1 MRVLHLTSSTFFGG
15 PERQMLGLARSL
27 SARCSSVFCSFRES
41 GRCVSFLE
49 RDTPRLWAASRE
61 TLDHIR
67 RIRPGV
73 LCCHGYK
80 ADLLGLIA
88 ARRSGIPVIAVS
100 RGWTGESRKVRIY
113 ERIDRLVL
121 RWMDRV
127 VCVSAGQAGK
137 VRQAGVADSRI
148 LVIRNAVDAK
158 RFTTSAAEGRR
169 RVQNLFPSPPKYV
182 VGAAGRL
189 SSEKGFSILIEAARQ
204 VINGQP
210 SVGFVLFG
218 EGRLRAELN
227 RQIAE
232 AGLSDRFILA
242 GFHRDL
248 DSLLPGLDVLIQS
261 SFTEGLP
268 NILLEA
274 LAAGVPG
281 VATAVGGTP
290 ELLEQGVNGFLVPAG
305 EPSALAKGIEE
316 MLSSESRRQTMG
328 RRGRDRVGA
337 LFTFEAQA
345 GQYLRLFNDLHGTQ
359 QPKAWPDQADH
370 HEHALPLVS

>member
-1 MRVLHLTSSTFFGG
+1 
-15 PERQMLGLARSL
+15 
-27 SARCSSVFCSFRES
+27 
-41 GRCVSFLE
+41 
-49 RDTPRLWAASRE
+49 
-61 TLDHIR
+61 
-67 RIRPGV
+67 
-73 LCCHGYK
+73 
-80 ADLLGLIA
+80 
-88 ARRSGIPVIAVS
+88 
-100 RGWTGESRKVRIY
+100 
-113 ERIDRLVL
+113 
-121 RWMDRV
+121 
-127 VCVSAGQAGK
+127 
-137 VRQAGVADSRI
+137 
-148 LVIRNAVDAK
+148 
-158 RFTTSAAEGRR
+158 
-169 RVQNLFPSPPKYV
+169 
-182 VGAAGRL
+182 
-189 SSEKGFSILIEAARQ
+189 
-204 VINGQP
+204 
-210 SVGFVLFG
+210 VGFVLFG

-274 LAAGVPG
+274 LAAEVPV

-290 ELLEQGVNGFLVPAG
+290 ELVEQGVNGLLVPAG

-345 GQYLRLFNDLHGTQ
+345 SQYLRLFNDLHGTQ
-359 QPKAWPDQADH
+359 QPEAWTEQADH
-370 HEHALPLVS
+370 REHALPLVS